1 MKNLTKN
8 LSGINKVQHSSSDIA
23 EELIWLETLI
33 KHYNDNYL
41 DLKDTIENEL
51 QDQRLERLKELDP
64 ANPLLWV
71 ISSDI
76 TSDKPKIKHDIRMLS
91 LFKITNDYEKVTK
104 WMEKFPDDWI
114 IVVQP
119 KLDGHSISHRYKGN
133 KHLLSV
139 TRWDGTEGNDVTLNA
154 SYVKWVSDTIADD
167 RDIEVRWEIIIKNS
181 DFKDI
186 AGQFANSR
194 NWISIAHVKDPN
206 EVANRKISFIGYNLF
221 VNSKNVYDEVEKFE
235 ILKKLWFEVPYY
247 EIHKVSDLKNVD
259 YVKKMIDS
267 FEKYRS
273 DDNELNYAIDW
284 LVLKINSHKTQL
296 EMGENDHDP
305 NWAVAWKYLSEE
317 KVTKL
322 NWIEWTVS
330 RNGYLIPVW
339 LLETVELSWTKVS
352 RVTFNNYSFVKNGDI
367 QIGDDLAIRKS
378 WEIIPFLV
386 KNMSRVDRQKKI
398 EDKLNWITEEVTVKN
413 EIENTESEIIETK
426 IDGIP
431 TNCPECGW
439 VLWEEWVHIKCMN
452 PQCSWRAKKMI
463 AFFASTLWV
472 DSLWEWIV
480 NSLYNAGKL
489 KEPADIFEL
498 KESDMDG
505 MEWFGERLAK
515 KVVWNIEKAKKWI
528 SAEVLVK
535 SLWIPWLWERVA
547 VKLLKKYWSL
557 KNMMETY
564 DIADIMAMDWFGE
577 NNTRTYFE
585 WLEKEKELLK
595 SLAVELNLWE
605 VEKQGALSMKLHW
618 KSFCITWTLSKWRTE
633 LEQIIESNSWS
644 NKKDVNK
651 NTDYL
656 ILWENGGSKKDKA
669 EELALKWAPIKIITE
684 DEFLEMLK

>member
-1 MKNLTKN
+1 MKNLNKN
-8 LSGINKVQHSSSDIA
+8 LSNTNKVQHLSSEDK

-51 QDQRLERLKELDP
+51 QDQRLERLKEMDP
-64 ANPLLWV
+64 ENPLLWI

-76 TSDKPKIKHDIRMLS
+76 TSDKPKIKHDVKMLS

-104 WMEKFPDDWI
+104 WVEKFPDDSI

-119 KLDGHSISHRYKGN
+119 KLDWHSISHKYVN
-133 KHLLSV
+133 LKHELSV
-139 TRWDGTEGNDVTLNA
+139 TRGDWKEWNDVTVNA
-154 SYVKWVSDTIADD
+154 SMVRWVEGNIPELFKDKVV
-167 RDIEVRWEIIIKNS
+167 EVRWEIIIKNS
-181 DFKDI
+181 DFKEI
-186 AGQFANSR
+186 SGQFANSR
-194 NWISIAHVKDPN
+194 NGISIAHVKDPQ

-221 VNSKNVYDEVEKFE
+221 LDWANVFDETEKFE

-247 EIHKVSDLKNVD
+247 EIHKVSDLKNAD

-296 EMGENDHDP
+296 ELWENDHDP

-339 LLETVELSWTKVS
+339 LLDTVELSWTKVS
-352 RVTFNNYSFVKNGDI
+352 RVTLNNYSFVKNGDI

-398 EDKLNWITEEVTVKN
+398 EDKKNWIEDNSTVDTKNDEVINNK
-413 EIENTESEIIETK
+413 IEW
-426 IDGIP
+426 IP

-439 VLWEEWVHIKCMN
+439 ILWEEWVHIKCMN
-452 PQCSWRAKKMI
+452 PQCGGRAKKMI

-498 KESDMDG
+498 KESDMDW

-515 KVVWNIEKAKKWI
+515 KVVGNVEKAKKWI
-528 SAEVLVK
+528 TAEVLVK

-547 VKLLKKYWSL
+547 VKLLKKYGSL

-564 DIADIMAMDWFGE
+564 DIAEIMSMDWFGE

-585 WLEKEKELLK
+585 WLEKEKDLLK
-595 SLAVELNLWE
+595 SLAVELGLWE
-605 VEKQGALSMKLHW
+605 VEKQWALSMKLHW
-618 KSFCITWTLSKWRTE
+618 KSFCITGTLTKWRTE

-656 ILWENGGSKKDKA
+656 ILWDNGGSKKDKA
-669 EELALKWAPIKIITE
+669 EELAQKWAPIKIITE
-684 DEFLEMLK
+684 DEFFEMLK